1 MDYTHENQFESLA
14 EGIVASA
21 CRDYRI
27 ASKKLKKDPTDY
39 RAFLSKRECERF
51 FRSKY
56 FGVICDL
63 DPEMLMTKI
72 VEIYV

>member
-1 MDYTHENQFESLA
+1 MFGKQEARKWLQKSKN
-14 EGIVASA
+14 
-21 CRDYRI
+21 I

-39 RAFLSKRECERF
+39 RAFLSKRECEKF

-56 FGVICDL
+56 FGIICDL
-63 DPEMLMTKI
+63 DPEKLMMKI

>member
-1 MDYTHENQFESLA
+1 MFGKQEAGKWLQKSKN
-14 EGIVASA
+14 
-21 CRDYRI
+21 I

-39 RAFLSKRECERF
+39 RAFLSKRECEKF

-56 FGVICDL
+56 FGIICDL
-63 DPEMLMTKI
+63 DPEKLMMKI

>member
-1 MDYTHENQFESLA
+1 MFGKQEVGKWLQKSKN
-14 EGIVASA
+14 
-21 CRDYRI
+21 I

-39 RAFLSKRECERF
+39 RAFLSKRECEKF

-56 FGVICDL
+56 FGIICDL
-63 DPEMLMTKI
+63 DPEKLMMKI